1 MKTQDVRTYTEQRL
15 RRLQTLPDNQRRA
28 ELAKLRRG
36 VGHRPGELPELW
48 GSFLLGMPEGFQGNN
63 GPTAAEWAVYLA
75 LTLYAV
81 HQQGNDQ
88 PMNRPHSTLGRAV
101 RQLAERNTSAGQDW
115 TEASVLRR
123 FNALATAEEI
133 TEISHHLRGMIQL
146 LSAAKDGAIPLDY
159 PQLAVDLHRP
169 AVHTDPRQRPSAV
182 GPRPVLRNEECI
194 VGRGRK
200 GELIMK
206 KRLYVDFHVLQTVP
220 PSCINRD
227 DTGSPKTAV
236 YGGVLRARVSSQAW
250 KHAMRKDFAENTSLD
265 VGKRTKKAAELVK
278 KQILALDSELDADK
292 LAKKAL
298 ENTGI
303 KSDDKGTKA
312 LFFMSTAQ
320 AKALAVLAVEGVADK
335 KQYKDA
341 LKAAPSMD
349 MALFGRMVADDPSLN
364 YDAAAQVAHSIST
377 HAVKNEYDYFTAV
390 DDCQTDSTGAGHL
403 GTVEY
408 NSSTLYR
415 YATVNVMELKG
426 KLGAEQ
432 AAETVRAFGEAFLFS
447 MPTGKQNTFAN
458 RTLPDAVYVTIRE
471 DQPVNLCGAFER
483 AVSRGEQGGYAEASK
498 AALAQ
503 YAQQVYASFVEAPAQ
518 SFTVGSGL
526 EALAPAQTAKA
537 MLDALEKAVR
547 DALSGNE
554 VE

>member
-1 MKTQDVRTYTEQRL
+1 
-15 RRLQTLPDNQRRA
+15 
-28 ELAKLRRG
+28 
-36 VGHRPGELPELW
+36 
-48 GSFLLGMPEGFQGNN
+48 
-63 GPTAAEWAVYLA
+63 
-75 LTLYAV
+75 
-81 HQQGNDQ
+81 
-88 PMNRPHSTLGRAV
+88 
-101 RQLAERNTSAGQDW
+101 
-115 TEASVLRR
+115 
-123 FNALATAEEI
+123 
-133 TEISHHLRGMIQL
+133 
-146 LSAAKDGAIPLDY
+146 
-159 PQLAVDLHRP
+159 
-169 AVHTDPRQRPSAV
+169 
-182 GPRPVLRNEECI
+182 
-194 VGRGRK
+194 
-200 GELIMK
+200 MK

-250 KHAMRKDFAENTSLD
+250 KHAMRKDFAENTLLD

-278 KQILALDSELDADK
+278 KQILALDPEQKKADK
-292 LAKKAL
+292 MAKDAL
-298 ENTGI
+298 KYVNITSND
-303 KSDDKGTKA
+303 KKGTDA
-312 LFFMSTAQ
+312 LVFISSAQ
-320 AKALAVLAVEGVADK
+320 AKALAELAVEGCTKDEKYEEVMIKNPSAD
-335 KQYKDA
+335 
-341 LKAAPSMD
+341 MV
-349 MALFGRMVADDPSLN
+349 LFGRMVAQKASLN

-415 YATVNVMELKG
+415 YATVNVMELAG
-426 KLGAEQ
+426 QLGAEQ

-447 MPTGKQNTFAN
+447 MPTGKQNSFAN

-483 AVSRGEQGGYAEASK
+483 AVPRSMQGYAEPSK

-503 YAQQVYASFVEAPAQ
+503 YAQQMYSSFAEAPAQ

-547 DALSGNE
+547 DALAGNE
-554 VE
+554 VG

>member
-1 MKTQDVRTYTEQRL
+1 
-15 RRLQTLPDNQRRA
+15 
-28 ELAKLRRG
+28 
-36 VGHRPGELPELW
+36 
-48 GSFLLGMPEGFQGNN
+48 
-63 GPTAAEWAVYLA
+63 
-75 LTLYAV
+75 
-81 HQQGNDQ
+81 
-88 PMNRPHSTLGRAV
+88 MN
-101 RQLAERNTSAGQDW
+101 
-115 TEASVLRR
+115 
-123 FNALATAEEI
+123 
-133 TEISHHLRGMIQL
+133 
-146 LSAAKDGAIPLDY
+146 
-159 PQLAVDLHRP
+159 
-169 AVHTDPRQRPSAV
+169 
-182 GPRPVLRNEECI
+182 
-194 VGRGRK
+194 
-200 GELIMK
+200 
-206 KRLYVDFHVLQTVP
+206 KRLYVDFHILQTVP

-250 KHAMRKDFAENTSLD
+250 KHAMRAAFAENAQLD

-278 KQILALDSELDADK
+278 AQILALAPELDADK

-298 ENTGI
+298 ENAGI

-312 LFFMSTAQ
+312 LFFM
-320 AKALAVLAVEGVADK
+320 
-335 KQYKDA
+335 DA

-377 HAVKNEYDYFTAV
+377 HAVQNEYDYFTAV
-390 DDCQTDSTGAGHL
+390 DDCQAEDNAGAGHL

-415 YATVNVMELKG
+415 YATVNVMELAG
-426 KLGAEQ
+426 QLGTAQ

-458 RTLPDAVYVTIRE
+458 RTLPDAVYVTLRE

-483 AVSRGEQGGYAEASK
+483 AVPRSAQGYAAPSK

-503 YAQQVYASFVEAPAQ
+503 YAQQMYSSFAEAPAQ

-526 EALAPAQTAKA
+526 EELAPAQTAKA

-547 DALSGNE
+547 DALAGNE
-554 VE
+554 VG